1 MTSRFV
7 RVAALLVV
15 GWFAS
20 STWSVRAADLSEE
33 EKNEGFVSIFD
44 GESLNHWIG
53 DTSGYTVEEGAI
65 VCIPEKGGNL
75 FTENEYDN
83 FVLRFE
89 FKLEPGANSGLGVRA
104 PTDQGDVAYS
114 GMELQ
119 ILDDG
124 HETYKDIR
132 PYQAHGSVYGI
143 VPAKRGH
150 LKPTGEWNEQEVI
163 CDGRQIKVTLNG
175 HVIVDANLDEAT
187 KNGTIDGQQHPGAAR
202 EKGHLGFLGHG
213 ARVEFRNLR
222 VKELK

>member
-1 MTSRFV
+1 MSSPFARF
-7 RVAALLVV
+7 AALLAALLIVV
-15 GWFAS
+15 TSWNL
-20 STWSVRAADLSEE
+20 RAAEPSEE
-33 EKNEGFVSIFD
+33 EKTEGFVSLFN
-44 GESLNHWIG
+44 GESLDGWIG
-53 DTSGYTVEEGAI
+53 DTDGYTVEDGAI
-65 VCIPEKGGNL
+65 VCIKEKGGNL
-75 FTENEYDN
+75 FTENDYAN
-83 FVLRFE
+83 FVLRFD
-89 FKLEPGANSGLGVRA
+89 FKLEPGANNGLGIRA

-124 HETYKDIR
+124 HEQYKDIR

-187 KNGTIDGQQHPGAAR
+187 KDGTMDGQKHPGVER
-202 EKGHLGFLGHG
+202 ETGHIGFLGHG
-213 ARVEFRNLR
+213 ARVEFKNLR